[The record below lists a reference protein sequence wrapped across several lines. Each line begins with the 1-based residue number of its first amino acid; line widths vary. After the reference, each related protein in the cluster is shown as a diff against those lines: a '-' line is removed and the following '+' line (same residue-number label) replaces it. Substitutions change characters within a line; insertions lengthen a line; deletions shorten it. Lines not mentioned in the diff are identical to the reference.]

1 MTDAGDG
8 GKEEN
13 SGGDDSAG
21 AQDTME
27 EDIPLADLEMV
38 TKVHR

>member
-13 SGGDDSAG
+13 SGGDDSAS

-27 EDIPLADLEMV
+27 EDSPLADLEIV